1 MHVAASNLCGCKCG
15 KYTTLKHRIFDSK
28 TYNLKY
34 EIL

>member
-1 MHVAASNLCGCKCG
+1 MWRQVIYAAVNVE
-15 KYTTLKHRIFDSK
+15 KYTTQKHRIFDSK